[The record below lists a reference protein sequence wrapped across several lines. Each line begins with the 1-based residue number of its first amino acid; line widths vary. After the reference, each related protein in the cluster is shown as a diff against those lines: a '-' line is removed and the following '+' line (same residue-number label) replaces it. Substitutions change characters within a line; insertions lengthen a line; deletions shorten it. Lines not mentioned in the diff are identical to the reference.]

1 MRLLLRLSTTL
12 ISACAVFAGSAYASL
27 ETGANYSALPKDQIA
42 LNEYTGTA
50 GTAACEPAEP
60 HYLPSFI
67 RAGDGTIIG
76 VGYIEV
82 EDEGGAAC

>member
-1 MRLLLRLSTTL
+1 MQSLPRLSAITV
-12 ISACAVFAGSAYASL
+12 ISAGVFAGSAYASL
-27 ETGANYSALPKDQIA
+27 ETGTNYSALPKDQIA
-42 LNEYTGTA
+42 LNEYTGA
-50 GTAACEPAEP
+50 VACTPAEP

-82 EDEGGAAC
+82 GNEGGVDC